1 MVGVVMHVIN
11 QFVPRACAVAAAGV
25 ALSAG
30 ALTAASAAGGG
41 VPAHP
46 GALSP
51 PGSVAGRGGPL
62 RPASNDHAA
71 GRAAAPFNDPKFAGY
86 ETQVATGSATVASAS
101 FTVPALSCTAAA
113 QAITPEAGVRESTA
127 TGNYSDAFVFTG
139 CVNGRAV
146 YFPSLVD
153 NGTETDYTTTHFAA
167 GDVIDLTTKVS
178 TNRTR
183 VQVTDVTTGV
193 TQKIIGPAATAHA
206 AFIGDDGWFTST
218 GALLGVPN
226 FGKLTFQNCLIDGN
240 ALGSLHPA
248 GYQRVVPGGPVQI
261 TLGIFQPGGTAF
273 NTHYKHS

>member
-11 QFVPRACAVAAAGV
+11 RFVTRACAVAAAGV
-25 ALSAG
+25 ALSA
-30 ALTAASAAGGG
+30 AAVTAASASGGG
-41 VPAHP
+41 VPARP

-51 PGSVAGRGGPL
+51 PGSVAGRSGPL
-62 RPASNDHAA
+62 RPASSDHAT
-71 GRAAAPFNDPKFAGY
+71 GRAPFNDPKFAGY
-86 ETQVATGSATVASAS
+86 EPQVATGSATVASAS

-139 CVNGRAV
+139 CVNGTAV

-178 TNRTR
+178 VNRTR

-193 TQKIIGPAATAHA
+193 TEKIIGPAASAHA

-218 GALLGVPN
+218 GVLLGVPN
-226 FGKLTFQNCLIDGN
+226 FGKLTFSNCLIDGN
-240 ALGSLHPA
+240 ALGSLHSA
-248 GYQRVVPGGPVQI
+248 AYQRVNGSTVQI
-261 TLGIFQPGGTAF
+261 TLGSFQPGGTAF
-273 NTHYKHS
+273 TTHYKHS